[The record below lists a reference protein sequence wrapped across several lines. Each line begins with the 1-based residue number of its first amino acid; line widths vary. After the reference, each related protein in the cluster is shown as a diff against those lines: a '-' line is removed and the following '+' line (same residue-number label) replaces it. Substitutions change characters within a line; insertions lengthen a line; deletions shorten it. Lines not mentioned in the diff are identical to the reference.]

1 MKKIV
6 IIITPTG
13 LIIKGNGYML
23 IAINPAG
30 VISEKFFLKVFNGPA
45 CFCLN

>member
-6 IIITPTG
+6 IIVTPTG
-13 LIIKGNGYML
+13 LIIKGNGYLL
-23 IAINPAG
+23 IAINPLG
-30 VISEKFFLKVFNGPA
+30 VISEKFFLKVFNEPA